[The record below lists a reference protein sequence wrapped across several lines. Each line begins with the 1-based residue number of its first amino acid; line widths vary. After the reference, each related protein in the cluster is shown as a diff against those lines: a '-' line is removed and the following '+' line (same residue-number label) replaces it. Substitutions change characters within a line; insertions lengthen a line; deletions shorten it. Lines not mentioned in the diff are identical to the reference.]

1 MIEADMVF
9 HSVIYAASGNAL
21 IKQSAHLH
29 WCHIRRAMGAVLQVS
44 FVRGSVWDEHQAIA
58 DAIAAGEV
66 QCADKLMSR
75 HGDQA
80 AAYPSNKWADQRA
93 AQSAI

>member
-1 MIEADMVF
+1 MIEADMAF
-9 HSVIYAASGNAL
+9 HNAIYAASGNAL
-21 IKQSAHLH
+21 IEQSAHLH
-29 WCHIRRAMGAVLQVS
+29 WRHIRRAMGAVLQVS
-44 FVRGSVWDEHQAIA
+44 FVRESVWDEHQAIA
-58 DAIAAGEV
+58 DAIAAGDV

-93 AQSAI
+93 AQNAI